1 VIELARFLKYG
12 ITTGATAAAAAKA
25 AVIAALTAPVVCVVI
40 PTPIGLRFEV
50 AVKSCQKVSEGVAEA
65 VVVKDAGQDIDAT
78 DKMEIVASVRI
89 IDDDE
94 RIVVTSGVGVGVVT
108 KPGLQVPVGEGAI
121 NPVPKMMIIEA
132 VREVLPQGKGVEI
145 IISAPDGAN
154 IAKKTTN
161 AKLGVKGGVSILGT
175 TGVVKPLSLE
185 ACRRSLVPQIDVALA
200 HGFKRLV
207 FVPGNIGEKIS
218 KDFFHIPEEAIIQTG
233 DFVGYMIDKAVEK
246 GVEEIIF
253 IGHSGKLV
261 KLAANIFNTHHKV
274 GDARNEV
281 IASYAGAVGVS
292 SHVINQLLV
301 ANTSDEASKILLNTG
316 FLEETYDRIAMRVNQ
331 RISDRVDNKLRISV
345 VIVAMDGKVL
355 GVDKNARENKPW
367 LNLT

>member
-1 VIELARFLKYG
+1 MVRFLKYG

-25 AVIAALTAPVVCVVI
+25 ATIAALKEPVNCVVI

-50 AVKSCQKVSEGVAEA
+50 PVKVSRKLGENVAEA

-78 DKMEIVASVRI
+78 DKMEIVATVKI
-89 IDDDE
+89 LNE
-94 RIVVTSGVGVGVVT
+94 LKIVIRSGVGVGVVT

-121 NPVPKMMIIEA
+121 NPVPKAMIIEA
-132 VREVLPQGKGVEI
+132 VKEVLPENMGVEVV
-145 IISAPDGAN
+145 ISAPEGAN

-200 HGFKRLV
+200 RGYKRIV
-207 FVPGNIGEKIS
+207 FVPGNIGERIAKEA
-218 KDFFHIPEEAIIQTG
+218 FQVPEDAIVQTG
-233 DFVGYMIDKAVEK
+233 DFVGYMLDKAVEK
-246 GVEEIIF
+246 DVREIIF
-253 IGHSGKLV
+253 IGHSGKIV
-261 KLAANIFNTHHKV
+261 KLAANIFNTHHKM

-281 IASYAGAVGVS
+281 IASYAGAVGAS
-292 SHVINQLLV
+292 MQIINQLLV
-301 ANTSDEASKILLNTG
+301 ANTSDEASEILRQANLLENT
-316 FLEETYDRIAMRVNQ
+316 YNRIAARVNQ
-331 RISDRVDNKLRISV
+331 RISDRVENKIKISI

-355 GVDKNARENKPW
+355 GMDKTAKEDTPW
-367 LNLT
+367 LSLT